1 MVYSFYQLL
10 WLYMIYSFIGW
21 CGEVVV
27 AAVKRHRFVNR
38 GAVSGPFCPIYGLGA
53 AVVAVFFPELKGNP
67 LFLFLGG
74 MVVNTFVEYVTGR
87 IMEMS
92 LHKKWWDYSDQKFN
106 LGGYVC
112 LKTSVLWGIC
122 TVLMIYVL
130 NPVFTGLV
138 GLIPKLWGEIIL
150 WVLFGLLIVDF
161 IGTVIAV
168 WGLKK
173 KNGRIDQIREGLGR
187 TSKLLEN
194 TMTRRLQARM
204 IKAYPN
210 LEKDEKEDVFAS
222 GCGFY
227 KLACLFF
234 IGAFLGDITETVFC
248 RFSMGRWMSR
258 SSVVFGPFSIVWGL
272 GCAMLTWILYRY
284 REQSDRRLFLCGT
297 ILGGAYEYICSV
309 FTESV
314 VGTVFWDYSK
324 IPFNL
329 GGRINLLY
337 CFFWGFAAIIW
348 MKGIYPFLSRWIE
361 KIPVRIGKPLCM
373 IMVFFMSVNIA
384 LSGLALDRY
393 SKRHDGLPAK
403 NAVGE
408 LMDDWFPDPYMEKVY
423 PNIKF
428 R

>member
-21 CGEVVV
+21 CGEVAV

-210 LEKDEKEDVFAS
+210 LEKEEKEDVFAS

-309 FTESV
+309 FTEIV
-314 VGTVFWDYSK
+314 FGTLFWDYSK